1 MSEPLFPASGSTM
14 TAPAPAEPHVD
25 EPSGGNRKV
34 FLALAGVGAVLVAG
48 AGAFFLLSSGGG
60 DEVEAPIV
68 APPKASASADPGAKP
83 SSAAKP
89 TVVVKPAAVA
99 VTARDPFAPL
109 FPPDK
114 TVTTPTTT
122 DPTTSGTGATPAPS
136 ASSSTG
142 TPSTTTS
149 VTLGVSG
156 IKPATQSATIS
167 VDGKKYA
174 AVVGQTFGKYYVL
187 YSVFNAKCVG
197 VLMGDQ
203 SVAVCST
210 SPVTVTP

>member
-14 TAPAPAEPHVD
+14 TAPAPAEPHLD

-68 APPKASASADPGAKP
+68 APPKASAPADPGAQP

-99 VTARDPFAPL
+99 A
-109 FPPDK
+109 DK
-114 TVTTPTTT
+114 PSTTTGST

-136 ASSSTG
+136 ASSTTG

-174 AVVGQTFGKYYVL
+174 AVVGETFGKYYVL

-210 SPVTVTP
+210 APVTVTP